1 MDSSLPD
8 FPNLRRL
15 EARGHW
21 GIKYGLDQPK
31 AMLQAM
37 GHPESSFPCVL
48 IAGTNGKGS
57 TGAFLAHAL
66 RECGLTVGWT
76 TSPHLLSPT
85 ERIWLDGA
93 SIRPETLD
101 LVLEEVF
108 ECEKRLGIQAT
119 YFELMIVSAMLAF
132 RMAGVEIALVEVGM
146 GGRWD
151 ATNTLD
157 PVLTVLTNVGMDHTQ
172 FLGHTLEAIGREKL
186 CTAREGRP
194 LIIGPRLNS
203 GWVENL
209 LEVHPEIC
217 PATAILPEVIDWDH
231 SVVLGHRIGL
241 PGPHQIENLATA
253 LETLQQ
259 LSKLGFPISNEDMW
273 KGLSQTQWPGRLWKV
288 PGLEMV
294 WMDGAHNPDGA
305 WTLARHVRRCQ
316 IKPHLYF
323 GAMGDKDLAPM
334 VKALQSMQP
343 ASVTLV
349 KGENERYATQAQ
361 LQSLWGELP
370 VISIADAVQALKA
383 PSPGVRLVTGS
394 LYMIGDLLKTLG
406 VEL

>member
-1 MDSSLPD
+1 MTSLLND

-15 EARGHW
+15 ESRGHL
-21 GIKYGLDQPK
+21 GIKYGLDQPR

-37 GHPESSFPCVL
+37 GHPEASFPCVL

-57 TGAFLAHAL
+57 TGAFMAHAL
-66 RECGLTVGWT
+66 KQCGLTVGWT

-93 SIRPETLD
+93 SIRPEALD

-132 RMAGVEIALVEVGM
+132 RMAGVEMALVEVGM

-151 ATNTLD
+151 ATNALD
-157 PVLTVLTNVGMDHTQ
+157 PVVTVLTNVGMDHTQ
-172 FLGHTLEAIGREKL
+172 YLGHTLEAIGKEKL
-186 CTAREGRP
+186 CTARDDRP
-194 LIIGPRLNS
+194 LVIGPRLDTQ
-203 GWVENL
+203 WVERL
-209 LEVHPEIC
+209 LECNPRIC
-217 PATAILPEVIDWDH
+217 PVTVLAPEAIEWDA
-231 SVVLGHRIGL
+231 SLVRGHRIGL
-241 PGPHQIENLATA
+241 PGAHQMENLATA
-253 LETLQQ
+253 LEGLHQ
-259 LSKLGFPISNEDMW
+259 LAELGFPIDDKAVW
-273 KGLSQTQWPGRLWKV
+273 AGLSQTQWPGRLWKA
-288 PGLEMV
+288 PGLDKV

-334 VKALQSMQP
+334 AKALQSMHP
-343 ASVTLV
+343 ASITLIR
-349 KGENERYATQAQ
+349 GENERYATHTQ

-370 VISIADAVQALKA
+370 VLTIPEAVQALKG
-383 PSPGVRLVTGS
+383 PSQDIRLVTGS
-394 LYMIGDLLKTLG
+394 LYMIGDLLKEMG